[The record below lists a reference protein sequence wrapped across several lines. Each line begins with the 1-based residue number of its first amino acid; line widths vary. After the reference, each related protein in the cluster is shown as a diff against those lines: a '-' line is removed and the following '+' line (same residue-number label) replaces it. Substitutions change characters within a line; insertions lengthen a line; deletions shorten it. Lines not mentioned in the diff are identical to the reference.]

1 MKNEMSPTR
10 WSYRIV
16 YRHLRLSGGTLPE
29 NRFSSCS
36 DEIQEAAILSYDYY
50 DSQFSGWIN
59 RKRMSQ
65 FHQRQRQ
72 LSGLGWLS
80 F

>member
-1 MKNEMSPTR
+1 MKNEQSPTR

-36 DEIQEAAILSYDYY
+36 DEIQDCAILSYDYH
-50 DSQFSGWIN
+50 DSQFTGWTSRLRRARFLY
-59 RKRMSQ
+59 RKNHVLP
-65 FHQRQRQ
+65 HQE
-72 LSGLGWLS
+72 LP